1 MGMLGIQK
9 LPFVNFLC
17 QDCSPGIL
25 DGKLCIFGVMI
36 ILTILLLASVLML
49 FMNAGAEIAFF
60 SLGYKDLG
68 NLKSKQ
74 YPAAERIVALL
85 QEPRLLLSSL
95 LVGNIVFRLLIILLC
110 NYLITDQSFPG
121 FSEWILFVFRLVLAI
136 VVLILFGELLPKVWA
151 SNNNVRFAFYSSFF
165 VWINFMMFKR
175 IGRWMDGISEKV
187 EDALGKH
194 DDMQSRLEQID
205 QVISHG
211 TEDGTSEEEKN
222 ILKGIAQF
230 GNVTVRRAMKSR
242 LDVQGIDE
250 NISFTE
256 LKRKVE
262 EQQYSRFPV
271 YKESLDQILGMIH
284 SKDLLPHLEK
294 GDEFDWKTLL
304 RSAFF
309 IHEQMLVED
318 LLREFQ
324 SKRTHFAIVVDEFG
338 GTDGII
344 TLEDIL
350 EEIVGEIRDEYDD
363 EESVNIRI
371 DEFNYIFEGKIMIN
385 EACKIMHLPNR
396 VFDPIRGESET
407 IAGLVLELAGEIPKP
422 NQVLVAHDFTFTV
435 LEVSMNRIQKVKIT
449 ISIQQN

>member
-1 MGMLGIQK
+1 
-9 LPFVNFLC
+9 
-17 QDCSPGIL
+17 
-25 DGKLCIFGVMI
+25 MI

-74 YPAAERIVALL
+74 YPAAERIVQLL
-85 QEPRLLLSSL
+85 KEPRLLLSSL

-110 NYLITDQSFPG
+110 NYLITEKSFPEYAG
-121 FSEWILFVFRLVLAI
+121 FFLFIFRLIAAI
-136 VVLILFGELLPKVWA
+136 VVLILFGEILPKVWA

-165 VWINFMMFKR
+165 VWINFLMFRR
-175 IGRWMDGISEKV
+175 IGRWMNGIAENV
-187 EDALGKH
+187 ENALGKN
-194 DDMQSRLEQID
+194 DDAQARMEQID
-205 QVISHG
+205 QAISDG
-211 TEDGTSEEEKN
+211 SEDGASEEEKKL
-222 ILKGIAQF
+222 LKGIAQF
-230 GNVTVRRAMKSR
+230 GNITVRRAMKSR
-242 LDVQGIDE
+242 LDVQGIEE
-250 NISFTE
+250 NTSFSE
-256 LKRKVE
+256 LKQKVE

-271 YKESLDQILGMIH
+271 YKESLDTILGIIH
-284 SKDLLPHLEK
+284 SKDLLPHLDK
-294 GDEFDWKTLL
+294 TDEFNWKTLM
-304 RSAFF
+304 RQPFF

-363 EESVNIRI
+363 EESINIRI
-371 DEFNYIFEGKIMIN
+371 DDFNYIFEGKIMIN
-385 EACKIMHLPNR
+385 EACKIMNLPSR
-396 VFDPIRGESET
+396 VFDPVRGESET
-407 IAGLVLELAGEIPKP
+407 IAGLVLELAGEIPKV

-449 ISIQQN
+449 ISIQQP

>member
-1 MGMLGIQK
+1 
-9 LPFVNFLC
+9 
-17 QDCSPGIL
+17 
-25 DGKLCIFGVMI
+25 
-36 ILTILLLASVLML
+36 
-49 FMNAGAEIAFF
+49 MNAGAEIAFF

-74 YPAAERIVALL
+74 YPAAERIVQLL
-85 QEPRLLLSSL
+85 KEPRLLLSSL

-110 NYLITDQSFPG
+110 NYLITEKSFTEYAG
-121 FSEWILFVFRLVLAI
+121 FFLFIFRLIAAI
-136 VVLILFGELLPKVWA
+136 VVLILFGEILPKVWA

-165 VWINFMMFKR
+165 VWINFLMFRR
-175 IGRWMDGISEKV
+175 IGRWMNGIAENV
-187 EDALGKH
+187 ENALGKN
-194 DDMQSRLEQID
+194 DDAQARMEQID
-205 QVISHG
+205 QAISDG
-211 TEDGTSEEEKN
+211 SEDGASEEEKKL
-222 ILKGIAQF
+222 LKGIAQF
-230 GNVTVRRAMKSR
+230 GNITVRRAMKSR
-242 LDVQGIDE
+242 LDVQGIEE
-250 NISFTE
+250 NTSFSE
-256 LKRKVE
+256 LKQKVE

-271 YKESLDQILGMIH
+271 YKESLDTILGIIH
-284 SKDLLPHLEK
+284 SKDLLPHLDK
-294 GDEFDWKTLL
+294 TDEFNWKTLM
-304 RSAFF
+304 RQPFF

-363 EESVNIRI
+363 EESINIRI

-385 EACKIMHLPNR
+385 EACKIMNLPSR
-396 VFDPIRGESET
+396 VFDPVRGESET
-407 IAGLVLELAGEIPKP
+407 IAGLVLELAGEIPKV

-449 ISIQQN
+449 ISIQQP

>member
-1 MGMLGIQK
+1 
-9 LPFVNFLC
+9 
-17 QDCSPGIL
+17 
-25 DGKLCIFGVMI
+25 MI

-74 YPAAERIVALL
+74 YPAAERIVQLL

-110 NYLITDQSFPG
+110 NYLITEQSFPG
-121 FSEWILFVFRLVLAI
+121 FSEWILFVLRLVSAI

-165 VWINFMMFKR
+165 VWMNFLMFRR
-175 IGRWMDGISEKV
+175 IGKWMDRISERV
-187 EDALGKH
+187 ENALGKH
-194 DDMQSRLEQID
+194 DGMQSRLEQID

-211 TEDGTSEEEKN
+211 TEEGTSEEEKN
-222 ILKGIAQF
+222 LLKGIAQF

-242 LDVQGIDE
+242 LDVQGIE
-250 NISFTE
+250 EGTSFTE

-271 YKESLDQILGMIH
+271 YKESLDQISGIIH
-284 SKDLLPHLEK
+284 SKDLLPHLDK
-294 GDEFDWKTLL
+294 GDEFDWKSLM

-318 LLREFQ
+318 LLRAFQ
-324 SKRTHFAIVVDEFG
+324 SKRTHIAIVVDEFG

-363 EESVNIRI
+363 EESVNIRV

-385 EACKIMHLPNR
+385 EACKIMQLPNR
-396 VFDPIRGESET
+396 VFDPISGESET
-407 IAGLVLELAGEIPKP
+407 IAGLVLELAGEIPKV

-435 LEVSMNRIQKVKIT
+435 LEVAMNRIQKVKIT
-449 ISIQQN
+449 ISIQPN

>member
-1 MGMLGIQK
+1 
-9 LPFVNFLC
+9 
-17 QDCSPGIL
+17 
-25 DGKLCIFGVMI
+25 MI
-36 ILTILLLASVLML
+36 ILTLLLLASILML

-60 SLGYKDLG
+60 SLGHKDLG

-74 YPAAERIVALL
+74 YPAAERIVQLL
-85 QEPRLLLSSL
+85 QAPRLLLSSL

-110 NYLITDQSFPG
+110 NYLITDQSLPG
-121 FSEWILFVFRLVLAI
+121 FSEWILFVFRLGSAI

-165 VWINFMMFKR
+165 VWINFLMFKR
-175 IGRWMDGISEKV
+175 IGKWMDGISVNV
-187 EDALGKH
+187 ENALGKH

-211 TEDGTSEEEKN
+211 SEDGTSEEEKN
-222 ILKGIAQF
+222 LLKGIAQF

-242 LDVQGIDE
+242 LDVQGIE
-250 NISFTE
+250 EMTSFTE

-271 YKESLDQILGMIH
+271 YKESLDQILGVIH
-284 SKDLLPHLEK
+284 SKDLLPYLEK
-294 GDEFDWKTLL
+294 GDEFDWKALV

-318 LLREFQ
+318 LLKEFQ

-363 EESVNIRI
+363 EESINIRI
-371 DEFNYIFEGKIMIN
+371 DELNYIFEGKIMIN
-385 EACKIMHLPNR
+385 EACKIMQLPNR

-407 IAGLVLELAGEIPKP
+407 IAGLVLELAGEIPKV

-435 LEVSMNRIQKVKIT
+435 LEVSMNRIQKVKIA

>member
-1 MGMLGIQK
+1 MLGIQK

-242 LDVQGIDE
+242 LDVQGIEE

-371 DEFNYIFEGKIMIN
+371 DEFNYIFEGKIM
-385 EACKIMHLPNR
+385 HLPNR